1 MADEVDS
8 HAKLVRTI
16 KLLAGADA
24 SGITD
29 EQLGEFIGVAQSYV
43 STFKP
48 PETVDGQLTA
58 LWVCHLLA
66 AKLANLG
73 TVKINSVWIER
84 IERESSS
91 TDAWFDQFW
100 ALINSLGLG
109 KATVIGF

>member
-8 HAKLVRTI
+8 HAKLVKTI

-29 EQLGEFIGVAQSYV
+29 EQLDEFIGVAQAYV
-43 STFKP
+43 GTFKP
-48 PETVDGQLTA
+48 PETVADQLIA

-84 IERESSS
+84 ESSA
-91 TDAWFDQFW
+91 TNAWFDQFCT
-100 ALINSLGLG
+100 LISALGLG